1 MKNFIKKKEA
11 INLLEDLSN
20 SKLLD
25 DQTRISL
32 LSIKTCLLGEKC
44 GFNLWGKSAQGVK
57 AYFEHMEEPDSNEVW
72 QMQNYEN
79 FKIAKENAKRY
90 LESEVCE

>member
-1 MKNFIKKKEA
+1 
-11 INLLEDLSN
+11 
-20 SKLLD
+20 
-25 DQTRISL
+25 
-32 LSIKTCLLGEKC
+32 
-44 GFNLWGKSAQGVK
+44 LWGKSAQGVK